1 MKVGLLPFKKVS
13 FITHNESPLKRK
25 NAPYLIVK
33 VLFIHRIFKFLSWL
47 FGRVGKRLDKK
58 AKVKVKFYDVTTWLT
73 NNYNTDIAQISRSKN
88 NQTIKFNQLIKRK
101 KNFSSKI
108 TQKIGSGRLVADPFL
123 LFEKASYEVKAGGVH
138 LSFNIFR

>member
-1 MKVGLLPFKKVS
+1 M
-13 FITHNESPLKRK
+13 
-25 NAPYLIVK
+25 
-33 VLFIHRIFKFLSWL
+33 
-47 FGRVGKRLDKK
+47 GKRLDKK
-58 AKVKVKFYDVTTWLT
+58 AKVKVKVKVKVKAKVKLRLRFYDVTTWLT